1 MVHVEQAD
9 AQLVEDDVQPIVE
22 AHRLLVGLAESTHS
36 RVLRREGRAQGL
48 QWNPSTVDTLG
59 SVL

>member
-36 RVLRREGRAQGL
+36 RVLRREGESSESTVE
-48 QWNPSTVDTLG
+48 PSTVDTLG